1 MNTARALLAA
11 AATACACTAMPA
23 TAADYPDKPVRVI
36 VAFTAGGTTDT
47 LTRSVSNVLAKQL
60 GQSFVVENKP
70 GAGGNIGTEFVVRA
84 APDGHTLIVNSVGPI
99 AVNSSLT
106 KLPFDPLTDLI
117 PMVQIATVPN
127 VLVVPPSSPAKD
139 IKGFLKYVKEAKQL
153 NYSSTGVGTSSHLA
167 SYMLMDQLGV
177 EATHVPY
184 KGADAV
190 NDLLAG
196 RIDFMFATI
205 PSVIGQIRAGKLRPL
220 AVSTLQRSATL
231 PDLPTIAES
240 GYAGFD
246 AGSWFGFFAPKG
258 TPPAVVATINRE
270 VNAALPGLQTQMVNE
285 GAEPVGGTP
294 AQFATFIKQEHDK
307 WAALVRKFQPNPN

>member
-11 AATACACTAMPA
+11 AATACACTSLSVA
-23 TAADYPDKPVRVI
+23 AADYPDKPVKVI

-47 LTRSVSNVLAKQL
+47 LTRSVSNTLAKQL
-60 GQSFVVENKP
+60 GQPFVVENKP

-99 AVNSSLT
+99 AVNASLA
-106 KLPFDPLTDLI
+106 KLPFDPLTDLV

-139 IKGFLKYVKEAKQL
+139 IKGFLQYVKTAKQL

-258 TPPAVVATINRE
+258 TPPTVVATINRE
-270 VNAALPGLQTQMVNE
+270 VNAALPGLHKQMLNE

-294 AQFATFIKQEHDK
+294 AQFSTFIKQEHDK